1 MVSGTARIEWSLRKK
16 TQGNQSKAWAVVS
29 LYNFRALRVSAFSDK
44 VPSGQAGHKND
55 RQIRKSRHSLTCNY
69 LIKVH
74 QEQFRK
80 AGGKINVIP
89 TNLFT
94 DQFAREPQIHGDLS
108 KSKKTNKTSN
118 RYKKISPSSTLIQQ
132 LLNRKSEGGGDY

>member
-29 LYNFRALRVSAFSDK
+29 LYNFRALQVPAFRDK
-44 VPSGQAGHKND
+44 VPSGQTGHKND
-55 RQIRKSRHSLTCNY
+55 RQIRKSRHSLNCKY

-80 AGGKINVIP
+80 AGGKKNVIP
-89 TNLFT
+89 TNLST
-94 DQFAREPQIHGDLS
+94 DQFAREPQILGDLS
-108 KSKKTNKTSN
+108 KSKTTKQVTDI
-118 RYKKISPSSTLIQQ
+118 KKISPSSTLIQQ